1 MFVPFHSRYRHWMN
15 AFATINIFLTCTI
28 VICSLEFCGPCRRCP
43 NLCEPHRRHSYF
55 VLIIVSVEVSTE
67 QCQCSTSIALPDL
80 RNRIFDT
87 SFCRCFT
94 NGVFFKDSISSCR
107 SLRAYMQDRLIVWDL
122 HMLRKRKPTTEWMG
136 PDSWC
141 CWASCDSSYYWK

>member
-1 MFVPFHSRYRHWMN
+1 MN

-94 NGVFFKDSISSCR
+94 NGVFFKEINLIMSIAASLYARSS
-107 SLRAYMQDRLIVWDL
+107 DRLRSAHAEKAQAHDRMNGPRFL
-122 HMLRKRKPTTEWMG
+122 MLL
-136 PDSWC
+136 SFL
-141 CWASCDSSYYWK
+141 